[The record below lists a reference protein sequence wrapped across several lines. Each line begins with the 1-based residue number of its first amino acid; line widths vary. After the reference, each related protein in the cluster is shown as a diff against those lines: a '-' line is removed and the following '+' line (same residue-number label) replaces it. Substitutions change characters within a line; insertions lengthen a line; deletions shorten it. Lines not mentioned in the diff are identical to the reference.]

1 LNQQVVIIPT
11 FNEIEN
17 IESIIN
23 SVFKLS
29 TPFDILIVDDNSPD
43 GTADKVIELQSAF
56 TERLHLLQRKNKKGL
71 GTAYIDGFKYALDH
85 HYDYIFEMD
94 ADFSH
99 NPNDLERLLAE
110 LKNGTDLIIGSRY
123 VQGGGFRNWGLDRK
137 ILSKGASYYV
147 KLITWMPINDATA
160 GFVGYNA
167 GVLRNINL
175 DSIEFVGYAFQIEM
189 KYAAYVNEFK
199 LKEIPITFKDR
210 EKGQSKMN
218 LSIISEALGGVLK
231 MRWKSFRNQ
240 YTKTDK
246 A

>member
-1 LNQQVVIIPT
+1 MKICVIVPT
-11 FNEIEN
+11 YNEKEN
-17 IESIIN
+17 ITDL
-23 SVFKLS
+23 VQQ
-29 TPFDILIVDDNSPD
+29 ILALPIEAHVIVVDDNSPD
-43 GTADKVIELQSAF
+43 CTGDVADALAECHDRVGVIHRSGKL
-56 TERLHLLQRKNKKGL
+56 GL
-71 GTAYIDGFKYALDH
+71 GTAYLAGFRKGLSEGADRL
-85 HYDYIFEMD
+85 ITMD

>member
-1 LNQQVVIIPT
+1 
-11 FNEIEN
+11 
-17 IESIIN
+17 
-23 SVFKLS
+23 
-29 TPFDILIVDDNSPD
+29 
-43 GTADKVIELQSAF
+43 
-56 TERLHLLQRKNKKGL
+56 
-71 GTAYIDGFKYALDH
+71 
-85 HYDYIFEMD
+85 
-94 ADFSH
+94 
-99 NPNDLERLLAE
+99 
-110 LKNGTDLIIGSRY
+110 
-123 VQGGGFRNWGLDRK
+123 
-137 ILSKGASYYV
+137 
-147 KLITWMPINDATA
+147 NDATA